1 MSDTS
6 NDEEPHYTSPP
17 SPVVRNLKCVDAE
30 SYKTAEALLDD
41 LLELAKERDEIRK
54 QRDEAR
60 QEVCVAYCDRIGVI
74 LCGDTTPQDYAKQ
87 RGWDCFD
94 NLSEIS

>member
-60 QEVCVAYCDRIGVI
+60 KR
-74 LCGDTTPQDYAKQ
+74 
-87 RGWDCFD
+87 
-94 NLSEIS
+94 LSECVMDKIAELDKEIGIDEIGDRR

>member
-60 QEVCVAYCDRIGVI
+60 IEACRAWEFILGREKEQVAKD
-74 LCGDTTPQDYAKQ
+74 Q
-87 RGWDCFD
+87 GWDCFD
-94 NLSEIS
+94 NLSENA